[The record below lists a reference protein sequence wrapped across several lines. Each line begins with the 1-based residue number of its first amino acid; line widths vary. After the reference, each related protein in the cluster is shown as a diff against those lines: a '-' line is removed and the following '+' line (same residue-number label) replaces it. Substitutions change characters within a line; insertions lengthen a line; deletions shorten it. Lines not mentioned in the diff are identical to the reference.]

1 MHIPPDTDLNLSD
14 DPDQPKG
21 MARSNAPLPGNKQK
35 QTNKK
40 LTKKGNVI
48 MMNHIAL
55 ITRFFFRW
63 KALALVEVVLMSVIT
78 FKKRFE
84 I

>member
-1 MHIPPDTDLNLSD
+1 MHIPPDTDLYLSD

-55 ITRFFFRW
+55 ITRFFFS
-63 KALALVEVVLMSVIT
+63 LESNEEVELFDDI
-78 FKKRFE
+78 
-84 I
+84 